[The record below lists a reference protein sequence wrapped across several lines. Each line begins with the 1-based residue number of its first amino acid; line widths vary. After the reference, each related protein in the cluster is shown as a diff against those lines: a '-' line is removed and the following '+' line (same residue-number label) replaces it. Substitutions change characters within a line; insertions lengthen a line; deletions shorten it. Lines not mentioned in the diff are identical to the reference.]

1 MAVQTDKISVL
12 ISVFN
17 GEKTLLDSVKTIT
30 SQTYK
35 NLEILIMD
43 DGSTDSTF
51 EMCKSL
57 EKLDNRIKV
66 YKNKNNIG
74 LTKSLNILIEHSTGS
89 YIARHDIDD
98 FSSVDRLEIQLK
110 YLLINKLDLVYAR
123 AQIINSSRI
132 IPGLSYYLPKKFL
145 IKFKNPFIHG
155 TLLAKKETLISIGK
169 YDERFIYSQ
178 DYKLAYDL
186 LKSGSRI
193 KILGKSLY
201 NLNMENNISNNYKTQ
216 QKYFAD
222 CVRKNKNP

>member
-1 MAVQTDKISVL
+1 MDIQKDKISVL

-17 GEKTLLDSVKTIT
+17 GEETLLDSVKTIT

-43 DGSTDSTF
+43 DGSTDNTF
-51 EMCKSL
+51 KICKSL
-57 EKLDNRIKV
+57 EKIDSRISV
-66 YKNKNNIG
+66 YKNNKNIG
-74 LTKSLNILIEHSTGS
+74 LTKSLNILIEYSSGS

-98 FSSVDRLEIQLK
+98 FSNIERLETQLEF
-110 YLLINKLDLVYAR
+110 LLINELDLVYSRAR
-123 AQIINSSRI
+123 IINSRKI

-155 TLLAKKETLISIGK
+155 TLFAKKEVLQSVGK
-169 YDERFIYSQ
+169 YDERFKFAQ

-186 LKSGSRI
+186 LEMGYSI
-193 KILGKSLY
+193 KIQRKSLY
-201 NLNMENNISNNYKTQ
+201 NLNMENNISKKFKIQ

>member
-1 MAVQTDKISVL
+1 MDIQKDKISVL

-17 GEKTLLDSVKTIT
+17 GEETLLDSVKTIT

-43 DGSTDSTF
+43 DGSTDNTF
-51 EMCKSL
+51 KICKRL
-57 EKLDNRIKV
+57 EKIDSRISV
-66 YKNKNNIG
+66 YKNNKNIG
-74 LTKSLNILIEHSTGS
+74 LTKSLNILIEYSSGS

-98 FSSVDRLEIQLK
+98 FSNIERLETQLEF
-110 YLLINKLDLVYAR
+110 LLINELDLVYSRAR
-123 AQIINSSRI
+123 IINSRKI

-155 TLLAKKETLISIGK
+155 TLFAKKEVLQSVGK
-169 YDERFIYSQ
+169 YDERFKFAQ

-186 LKSGSRI
+186 LEMGYSI
-193 KILGKSLY
+193 KIQRKSLY
-201 NLNMENNISNNYKTQ
+201 NLNMENNISKKFKIQ